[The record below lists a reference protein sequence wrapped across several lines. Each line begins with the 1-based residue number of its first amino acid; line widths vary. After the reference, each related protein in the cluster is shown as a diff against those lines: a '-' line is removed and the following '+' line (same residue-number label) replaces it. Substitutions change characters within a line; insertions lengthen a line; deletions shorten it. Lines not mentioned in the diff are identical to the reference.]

1 MKKIKYEILRYLFKT
16 TGRLSTGIDMS
27 FRYGL
32 ISGEMLDY
40 IYQNKANGRLFIGR
54 IFDRLFLNNVGWQA
68 VRQRKA
74 NLKKYIKAAVEKNRE
89 RNKKT
94 VIIDFASG
102 PARYLVESI
111 SETGE
116 KNVSV
121 VCSDLDERWLK
132 KGSELAKEA
141 GLKNFKFMKG
151 NAFDLKFLSKIR
163 PKPNVIVSS
172 GFYDWI
178 VDDKLI
184 KKSLTYSYKMLPKEG
199 IVIFTNQVGHRQME
213 LVSEVFIDFNKEPLS
228 MKTRP
233 SETLNKWAEE
243 IGFKKLETVT
253 DKWELYS
260 VTWGNK

>member
-1 MKKIKYEILRYLFKT
+1 MKKIKYAVLRWLFKT
-16 TGRLSTGIDMS
+16 IGRLSTGIDMS
-27 FRYGL
+27 FRYGF

-40 IYQNKANGRLFIGR
+40 IYQNKANGRLVIGR

-74 NLKKYIKAAVEKNRE
+74 SLKKYIHATIENNRKM
-89 RNKKT
+89 NKKT
-94 VIIDFASG
+94 VILDFASG
-102 PARYLVESI
+102 PARYLVESV

-121 VCSDLDERWLK
+121 VCSDLDDRWLK

-141 GLKNFKFMKG
+141 GLKNFKFIKG
-151 NAFDLKFLSKIR
+151 NAFDWKFLSKIR

-184 KKSLTYSYKMLPKEG
+184 KKSLAYAYKMLPKDG
-199 IVIFTNQVGHRQME
+199 IVIFTNQVGHKQME
-213 LVSEVFIDFNKEPLS
+213 FVSEVFIDFNKEPLR
-228 MKTRP
+228 MKTRS

-243 IGFKKLETVT
+243 AGFKNLETVT

-260 VTWGNK
+260 VTRVKK